1 MLVTH
6 IQFSA
11 SRSRSLGFGC
21 RSSSAPTPSGHRLSR
36 PPSRPRCLRIVLP
49 TEERV
54 PAPPPR
60 CLRGARPASRWSA
73 GYNTVPGDAPSDRL
87 AAAARKRR
95 WDVLLRAV
103 SKHWVS
109 IIGVMS
115 GVFLRYERL
124 CFSGGILTIRHA
136 IAAVCRFRV
145 TKKRRISTTL
155 LSCSED
161 GARERYSIICCTF
174 SSCLQPLC
182 QWLHRR

>member
-1 MLVTH
+1 MLVTR
-6 IQFSA
+6 IQFPA
-11 SRSRSLGFGC
+11 LRPHLPDVGC
-21 RSSSAPTPSGHRLSR
+21 CSSSAPTPSGHRLSR
-36 PPSRPRCLRIVLP
+36 PPSRSRCLRIVLP
-49 TEERV
+49 AEERV
-54 PAPPPR
+54 PALAPQ
-60 CLRGARPASRWSA
+60 CLRGAHPASRWSA

-87 AAAARKRR
+87 AAAARRRR

-155 LSCSED
+155 LSCSEIF
-161 GARERYSIICCTF
+161 R
-174 SSCLQPLC
+174 
-182 QWLHRR
+182 